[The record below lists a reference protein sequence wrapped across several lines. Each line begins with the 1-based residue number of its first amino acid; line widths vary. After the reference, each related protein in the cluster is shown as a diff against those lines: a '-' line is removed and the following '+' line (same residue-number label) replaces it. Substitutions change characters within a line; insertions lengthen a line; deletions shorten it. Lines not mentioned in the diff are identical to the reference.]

1 MSRKESEI
9 EALES
14 TLKWHQDASEKQKQD
29 FEEKHVKVVHKA
41 EEALKAAT
49 ALQQEITAKESIIED
64 LSGKIESLRLSKR
77 EMSEKI
83 SEQYDLIS
91 QLEIELEK
99 SKTCLSEAEAT
110 STSLTE
116 QLQDKTLII
125 SSLEPKIL
133 ELNSEKEM
141 LIEKR
146 QSLEKELN
154 SLRASLAAAEM
165 DSQLTSAQLRDK
177 TKQLTSMN
185 EINSELRSNIISLQE
200 ELENSRAEMEYELS
214 DCQATLTETRHN
226 LATVQD
232 QLSTSQRVFSSLEQE
247 YNDLNQLMDSR
258 VQHAVAQERA
268 KLQSTIHKLE
278 DELSNVTSRLRNA
291 TEVGGP
297 LAKDALLAETR
308 SKLQDAE
315 DNISYLEKEINSL
328 KAAIK
333 SKDQDL
339 ARLKN
344 QMAMEVSD
352 AAQQVQELL
361 AAQAR
366 AEKAEARL
374 KSHLARQ

>member
-1 MSRKESEI
+1 LSRKESEI

-64 LSGKIESLRLSKR
+64 LSGNIESLKLSKS